1 MREGSLSSLRE
12 RNRKTV
18 IDMLRMHGTLSRAEI
33 ARRTGLS
40 RSTVSSLVTD
50 LQGSGIVVED
60 TSPPAHAPMQA
71 QGGRPAVLLALDP
84 VAGTALGV
92 DFGHRHLRV
101 ALADLS
107 SRVLAER
114 HRPHD
119 VDHAADTALQAAAE
133 LVDEVLAE
141 AGIPRERVLAAGMGV
156 PGPIDR
162 ATGVIGSTTIL
173 PGWAGLKPGGE
184 LERRLGLP
192 VSADNDANLGALA
205 EVAFGAGRGARH
217 AIYVKV
223 SSGIGSGLILGGRLH
238 HGVAGIAG
246 EIGHVQ
252 VNAEGPL
259 CRCGNRGCLE
269 TVASATA
276 LLELLQ
282 RSHGDD
288 LTVRGMVALAHA
300 GDPGCR
306 RVLGDAGRAVGRALA
321 DLCNCLNPEVLIVGG
336 DLAAAGEPLLEGV
349 RESIRRYA
357 LPAAAEAVRVTAG
370 TLGERAEVLGA
381 LALVIGDTER
391 LSAAGLSAVRA
402 PLTTTRP
409 GGEGR

>member
-40 RSTVSSLVTD
+40 RSTVSSLVAD
-50 LQGSGIVVED
+50 LQGSGIVVEQEGGV
-60 TSPPAHAPMQA
+60 PMQA
-71 QGGRPAVLLALDP
+71 QGGRPPVLLALDP

-101 ALADLS
+101 AIADLS

-141 AGIPRERVLAAGMGV
+141 ARIPRERVLAAGMGV

-184 LERRLGLP
+184 LERRLGLA
-192 VSADNDANLGALA
+192 VTADNDANLGALA

-223 SSGIGSGLILGGRLH
+223 SSGIGAGLILGGRLH

-252 VNAEGPL
+252 VNADGQV

-269 TVASATA
+269 TVASAPA
-276 LLELLQ
+276 LLELLH

-288 LTVRGMVALAHA
+288 LTVRGLVALAHA

-306 RVLGDAGRAVGRALA
+306 RVLSDAGRAVGRALA

-349 RESIRRYA
+349 REAIRRYA

-391 LSAAGLSAVRA
+391 LSAAGLSAVQA
-402 PLTTTRP
+402 PLTITNP
-409 GGEGR
+409 GGESR